1 MPIVVNAAKSVVD
14 LVKNDAAKTEA
25 DFVKVNAAKEIA
37 YTKSLPP
44 EIQAFDLLAGSTV
57 YRGVSG
63 VISNR
68 PDVRNFMY
76 YGWNWNSE
84 IERTMIRFETSVHDA
99 LRDMLLARPIV
110 TKVEVFL
117 WTQHTQNSA
126 TADAYFGWHSSQG
139 EAANFSR
146 LHSEKDAAWSS
157 GLVDVPHNASAGG
170 SGAAFVL
177 PSAMHANFSATA
189 QAGTLWG
196 MTMTNEDASNSGTGN
211 WGWVAGGFY
220 CTNESGGSCTG
231 SDVANTPATVQRC
244 RVEVTAN
251 S

>member
-1 MPIVVNAAKSVVD
+1 MPILLNAAKSVAD
-14 LVKNDAAKTEA
+14 LIIVNAAKTEA
-25 DFVKVNAAKEIA
+25 DFVRVNADKAVSFTNA
-37 YTKSLPP
+37 LPP
-44 EIQAFDLLAGSTV
+44 LLDSFDLLAGSTV

-84 IERTMIRFETSVHDA
+84 IERTMVRFTPAEHDA

-110 TKVEVFL
+110 TKVEVFI

-126 TADAYFGWHSSQG
+126 SADAYFGWHSSQA
-139 EAANFSR
+139 EAANFAR

-157 GLVDVPHNASAGG
+157 GLQNVPHNGSAGG
-170 SGAAFVL
+170 NQASFIL
-177 PSAMHANFSATA
+177 PSSMHANFSATA
-189 QAGTLWG
+189 QAGNLWG
-196 MTMTNEDASNSGTGN
+196 MTMTNEDATNSGTGN
-211 WGWVAGGFY
+211 WGWCAGGFY
-220 CTNESGGSCTG
+220 CTNESGGSCSG
-231 SDVANTPATVQRC
+231 SDVANTPATAQRV
-244 RVEVTAN
+244 RIEVTAN